1 MDRLDAEILNLF
13 QFPLKE
19 RNQLIDLL
27 FYDVG
32 ALTPAER
39 SMLSPLVDLKGT
51 IVVVSPQGA
60 GRAIRHYKTALR
72 FMLKE
77 GDRVQAIAVAG
88 VGSSV
93 LGTAALARTIADFY
107 GIDVAGIVTGYG
119 MIDVVAEALG
129 GWFFYGTMDRFRHAA
144 ESAAEK
150 LLTPLPEARFTPPDA
165 EDLDQFTLTLDFPV
179 IEGGNSD
186 VWTLLDILI
195 ARPKN
200 LRLLLGHS
208 KGDLL
213 ISFVLN
219 RMVDELE
226 GEHHPLYD
234 ELAVVTLGAVVSL
247 PAPFARQVQFLGQ
260 LDWFGAINS
269 ELDVPH
275 LTVPGAWHHLNPRL
289 PFAMRLSEV
298 LREVPLPD
306 PAKEKGG
313 DRSPIHSWHT
323 WSPTTES
330 QSPTPAT
337 RA

>member
-1 MDRLDAEILNLF
+1 MDWLDAEILNLF
-13 QFPLKE
+13 KFPLKE

-32 ALTPAER
+32 ALTSAER

-51 IVVVSPQGA
+51 IVVVSPRAA
-60 GRAIRHYKTALR
+60 GREIRHYKTALR

-93 LGTAALARTIADFY
+93 LGTAALARNVADFY

-119 MIDVVAEALG
+119 MLDVVAEALG
-129 GWFFYGTMDRFRHAA
+129 GWFFYGITDRFRHAA

-150 LLTPLPEARFTPPDA
+150 LLMPLPEARFTPPDA
-165 EDLDQFTLTLDFPV
+165 EDLDKLILTLDSPLV
-179 IEGGNSD
+179 EGGNSD
-186 VWTLLDILI
+186 VGTLLDILI
-195 ARPKN
+195 SRPKN

-234 ELAVVTLGAVVSL
+234 ELAVATLGAVVSL
-247 PAPFARQVQFLGQ
+247 PAQFTRQVQFLGQ

-275 LTVPGAWHHLNPRL
+275 QTVPRAWHHLNPRF
-289 PFAMRLSEV
+289 PFAMRLSDV

-306 PAKEKGG
+306 PTKEKGG
-313 DRSPIHSWHT
+313 EQSTIHSWHNWT
-323 WSPTTES
+323 PTVENE
-330 QSPTPAT
+330 SPTPVT
-337 RA
+337 RP